1 MGTIFDIIKENIIII
16 IIVSAPTIY
25 LIFRDF
31 SSALIKRNEYK
42 KRLAE
47 IAASERR
54 LDALYKKINAN
65 KKDLAE
71 KIKDIEQKLQDSIDN
86 NEK

>member
-1 MGTIFDIIKENIIII
+1 MEGIINIIRENIIII

-25 LIFRDF
+25 LMFRDF
-31 SSALIKRNEYK
+31 SSFVVKRNEHK
-42 KRLAE
+42 LRLEE

-54 LDALYKKINAN
+54 LQELYKKIHDN
-65 KKDLAE
+65 KQDLA
-71 KIKDIEQKLQDSIDN
+71 KKLKNIEEQLQDSIDN